1 MKRTITVKGIG
12 SVSAKPD
19 LITLPMSLTAR
30 DPDYGKAM
38 ECAAEKIHLLEQ
50 AAAQT
55 GFAKEELKTLR
66 FDTNAEYENIQDPQ
80 GHYRQQFTGYACSYQ
95 LKLSFALDT
104 KRLAAVLEAIA
115 ASGADPELDIS
126 FTVKDP
132 GKVSEALLTSA
143 AANAREK
150 AEVLC
155 RASGVAL
162 GQLLTINYNW
172 AELELYSPTRYGMD
186 RAAMPMMAAKSIS
199 TLELAPED
207 IKLQDTASFVWEIG

>member
-1 MKRTITVKGIG
+1 MEKTITVKGIG

-19 LITLPMSLTAR
+19 LITLSMSLTAK

-38 ECAAEKIHLLEQ
+38 ESAAEKIHLLEQ
-50 AAAQT
+50 AAAQA
-55 GFAKEELKTLR
+55 GFAKEELKTVR

-95 LKLSFALDT
+95 LKLSFDLDT
-104 KRLAAVLEAIA
+104 RRLAAVLGAVA
-115 ASGADPELDIS
+115 ASGADPEINIS

-132 GKVSEALLTSA
+132 GQVSEALLTSA
-143 AANAREK
+143 ASNAREK

-162 GQLLTINYNW
+162 GQLVTIQYGCK
-172 AELELYSPTRYGMD
+172 EPEILSPTRYTMEFND
-186 RAAMPMMAAKSIS
+186 PVSFLSKSVSMP
-199 TLELAPED
+199 ELAPED